1 MEEVVKPVD
10 RRDDRTALTR
20 EQAVAAARSTG
31 CEGAHEVEGGWMP
44 CSSPEELRRVS
55 ASAESDSWLE
65 SSVSDKGGVSPSGR
79 RRKRRVR
86 RWENLVERSY
96 GMTGVPGLGV
106 VSAPPAKPTSPMG
119 DSYASGPSG
128 VITLTAEGK
137 AFAPFTPEV
146 GDPDVYTSPDAA
158 RMRARQVGCTGI
170 RRYTTPS
177 GRQAWMPCTTGVT
190 FDRNMGYGAYSR
202 TGSRLESA
210 RVEREV
216 RRQLRAAGFSGKKSA
231 RRLAAT
237 PAKPS
242 ERISGSSVNKPG
254 SSASARSASGIVLSA
269 EQQKALVVKA
279 REHNAKMREAGKQK
293 WSRTSSATLKAVMR
307 RGMGAFSSSHRPDVS
322 SRQQWG
328 MGRVNAFLVM
338 LETGRPKNPRYTTDN
353 DLLPKGHPW
362 KERTAGGQSTKKEPI
377 DADRD
382 GWVDEGK
389 PTRRFVGFS
398 LLGRAARSGA
408 ARARTMDVAGSG
420 GSRRGKRTVR
430 VSAGGGIAGRAR
442 ARRLS
447 REIEGTVSR
456 ISEGRTTRPD
466 FKPSITG
473 NVPKRISS
481 DRLRR
486 LKPQRVNHNSLVA
499 TQRAYPKAPMPEGE
513 HRVTTL
519 KELGTA
525 PGGGIGSTFDHFK
538 IGSGEIPAERKALHE
553 EIIQSIL
560 FGGGK
565 WSPKRQEKPAVW
577 FMGGGPASGKTFL
590 RQGGFFDT
598 PSRGEAVHL
607 DADEIKQMIP
617 EFDSLVKE
625 LTDAGMDPTAAASAV
640 HSESTYIQ
648 RLAMAR
654 AAEQGFHIVLDSTGD
669 GGPKSFHSKI
679 DVLKAAGYKVK
690 GRFADVSLGKA
701 LSDAKT
707 RQKETGRGVPDDV
720 VIDTHIDVARA
731 VLYGLQYD
739 IFDDLEIVSNENHSS
754 PTTMAAFKDGVLVV
768 HDPKKW
774 SEFISKAK
782 LAFTNDYESDYFG
795 GADRGARGRSPRSK
809 PRKTRVS
816 GVDGADMLVA
826 EPVESLA
833 DALPKTGIDYR
844 KVKAVPAE
852 KRAAIAKAYNGLP
865 DRSPEAKA
873 AYDALEAEIREQFRM
888 LTDDLGVEVQFVDE
902 DPYADAVEMMD
913 DVENNGVLKVL
924 KSSATGGHPYWSDE
938 TNDMFRA
945 VHDAF
950 GHAAT
955 GRGFDRH
962 GEEAAYQA
970 HRSMVKDALARLAL
984 ATETRGQNSWLIEN
998 GEFPEQ
1004 KMALLD
1010 EELAKQAGG
1019 LPQMPMMAAVPD
1031 VDPQQEAQYDVP
1043 ATADQDN
1050 AFESTRCHHVS
1061 GGRRVAATDA
1071 ETDRSSLYSSLGE
1084 DVRLSPE
1091 SRQRL
1096 YEFAARGGQTL
1107 EGSGFDESNPK
1118 IAAYFKRAKKSVK
1131 KIGKGI
1137 VADIPTSAVESVPD
1151 TIGAG

>member
-1 MEEVVKPVD
+1 MKPV
-10 RRDDRTALTR
+10 RRDDERTGLTR

-31 CEGAHEVEGGWMP
+31 CEGAHEVDGGWMP
-44 CSSPEELRRVS
+44 CSSPEELSRVS
-55 ASAESDSWLE
+55 RLAESDRWLE
-65 SSVSDKGGVSPSGR
+65 SSVMDKDGVSPSGR

-86 RWENLVERSY
+86 RWDNLTERSY

-137 AFAPFTPEV
+137 TFAPFTPDV
-146 GDPDVYTSPDAA
+146 GEPDVYTSPDAA
-158 RMRARQVGCTGI
+158 RMRARQIGCTGI
-170 RRYTTPS
+170 RRYTTQS
-177 GRQAWMPCTTGVT
+177 GRQVWMPCTTGVT
-190 FDRNMGYGAYSR
+190 YDRNMGYGAYSR

-254 SSASARSASGIVLSA
+254 SSASTRSASGIVLSA

-279 REHNAKMREAGKQK
+279 REHNAEMRKAGKPK
-293 WSRTSSATLKAVMR
+293 WSMTSSATLKAVMR

-328 MGRVNAFLVM
+328 MGRVNAFLLM
-338 LETGRPKNPRYTTDN
+338 LRTGKPKNARYTTDN

-362 KERTAGGQSTKKEPI
+362 KERSQSTKKQPI
-377 DADRD
+377 DADGD

-389 PTRRFVGFS
+389 PTRRFIGFN
-398 LLGRAARSGA
+398 LPRRAKRPGVSGA
-408 ARARTMDVAGSG
+408 RASDVAGSG
-420 GSRRGKRTVR
+420 GTRRRERSIR
-430 VSAGGGIAGRAR
+430 VSAGPGLAGRAR

-447 REIEGTVSR
+447 RQMDETVADLGRGRSVR
-456 ISEGRTTRPD
+456 SE
-466 FKPSITG
+466 FKPKIIG
-473 NVPKRISS
+473 NVPERISS
-481 DRLRR
+481 DRLRK

-499 TQRAYPKAPMPEGE
+499 TQKAYPKAPPVEGDYKAAT
-513 HRVTTL
+513 VAD
-519 KELGTA
+519 LGTTPNGA
-525 PGGGIGSTFDHFK
+525 LRSTFDHFG
-538 IGSGEIPAERKALHE
+538 IGKGEIPAERRALHE
-553 EIIQSIL
+553 KIIESVL
-560 FGGGK
+560 FGNGK
-565 WSPKRQEKPAVW
+565 WSPKKQETPAVW

-598 PSRGEAVHL
+598 PPRGDAVHL
-607 DADEIKQMIP
+607 DADEIKQMLP
-617 EFDSLVKE
+617 EFDALVKE

-648 RLAMAR
+648 RMAMAR
-654 AAEQGFHIVLDSTGD
+654 AAQEGFHIVLDSTGD
-669 GGPKSFHSKI
+669 GGPASFNGKI
-679 DVLKAAGYKVK
+679 SVLKDAGYKIK
-690 GRFADVSLGKA
+690 GRFADVSIGKA

-707 RQKETGRGVPDDV
+707 RQKEEKRGVPDDV
-720 VIDTHIDVARA
+720 LVDTHIDVARA

-739 IFDDLEIVSNENHSS
+739 IFDDLEIVSNEDHSS
-754 PTTMAAFKDGVLVV
+754 PATMAAFKDGVLVV

-774 SEFISKAK
+774 SQFIAKAR
-782 LAFTNDYESDYFG
+782 LAFSNEYETDYFD
-795 GADRGARGRSPRSK
+795 GAGKGARGKGRRAAEAK
-809 PRKTRVS
+809 PRRARVREAE
-816 GVDGADMLVA
+816 GADMLVA
-826 EPVESLA
+826 DPVRSLA
-833 DALPKTGIDYR
+833 EALPKTGTDYK

-852 KRAAIAKAYNGLP
+852 KRAAIAEAYNGLP

-873 AYDALEAEIREQFRM
+873 AYDALQTAIEEHFRM
-888 LTDDLGVEVQFVDE
+888 LTEDLGVDVQFVDE
-902 DPYADAVEMMD
+902 DPYADAIEMMD
-913 DVENNGVLKVL
+913 DIENNGVLKVL
-924 KSSATGGHPYWSDE
+924 RTSATGSHPYWSDQ

-970 HRSMVKDALARLAL
+970 HRSMVEDGLARLAL

-998 GEFPEQ
+998 GSFPDQ
-1004 KMALLD
+1004 KMALLS
-1010 EELAKQAGG
+1010 EELAKQAAG
-1019 LPQMPMMAAVPD
+1019 LPQMPMMASVPE
-1031 VDPQQEAQYDVP
+1031 VDPQAAVQYEVP

-1050 AFESTRCHHVS
+1050 AFETTRCHHVS
-1061 GGRRVAATDA
+1061 GGRRVPPMDA

-1091 SRQRL
+1091 TRQKL
-1096 YEFAARGGQTL
+1096 YEFAALGAQSL
-1107 EGSGFDESNPK
+1107 DGSGFDESNPRIVAQFK
-1118 IAAYFKRAKKSVK
+1118 KAKRAVAKV
-1131 KIGKGI
+1131 GKGV
-1137 VADIPTSAVESVPD
+1137 VADIPVSAVESIPD
-1151 TIGAG
+1151 SFADR